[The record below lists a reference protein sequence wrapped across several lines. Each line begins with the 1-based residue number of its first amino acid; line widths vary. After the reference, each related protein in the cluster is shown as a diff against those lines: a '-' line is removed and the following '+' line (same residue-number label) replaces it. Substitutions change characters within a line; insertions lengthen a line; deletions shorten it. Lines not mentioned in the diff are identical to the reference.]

1 MGSVI
6 AAPLLAM
13 AFAAGATFLYG
24 GFEGAAAMGGGM
36 IGGAAGVLA
45 GFGGGLW
52 LVLRKSGHGGGT
64 AIAWLTAGATSNTTS
79 PRYVAPPSTTSFGV
93 LTGATVSP
101 PAASLSTRS
110 PVASG

>member
-36 IGGAAGVLA
+36 IGGAVGVIA

-52 LVLRKSGHGGGT
+52 LVLRKAGHWGGT
-64 AIAWLTAGATSNTTS
+64 AGTWLTVGAFLMLASLA
-79 PRYVAPPSTTSFGV
+79 YVAFS
-93 LTGATVSP
+93 
-101 PAASLSTRS
+101 
-110 PVASG
+110 

>member
-36 IGGAAGVLA
+36 IGGALGVFA

-52 LVLRKSGHGGGT
+52 LVLRKGGHWGST
-64 AIAWLTAGATSNTTS
+64 AVTWLTVGAILMLVCLA
-79 PRYVAPPSTTSFGV
+79 YVAFS
-93 LTGATVSP
+93 
-101 PAASLSTRS
+101 
-110 PVASG
+110 

>member
-36 IGGAAGVLA
+36 IGGALGVLA

-52 LVLRKSGHGGGT
+52 LVLRKAGHWGGT
-64 AIAWLTAGATSNTTS
+64 AVTWLTVVAILMLVSLG
-79 PRYVAPPSTTSFGV
+79 YVAFS
-93 LTGATVSP
+93 
-101 PAASLSTRS
+101 
-110 PVASG
+110 

>member
-36 IGGAAGVLA
+36 MGGTLGVFA

-52 LVLRKSGHGGGT
+52 LVLRKGGHWGGT
-64 AIAWLTAGATSNTTS
+64 AVTWLTVGAILMLVCLG
-79 PRYVAPPSTTSFGV
+79 YVAFS
-93 LTGATVSP
+93 
-101 PAASLSTRS
+101 
-110 PVASG
+110 

>member
-36 IGGAAGVLA
+36 IGGALGVFA

-52 LVLRKSGHGGGT
+52 LVLRKGGHWGGT
-64 AIAWLTAGATSNTTS
+64 AVTWLTVGAVLMLVSLA
-79 PRYVAPPSTTSFGV
+79 YVTFS
-93 LTGATVSP
+93 
-101 PAASLSTRS
+101 
-110 PVASG
+110 

>member
-36 IGGAAGVLA
+36 IGGVLGIFA

-52 LVLRKSGHGGGT
+52 LVLRKGGHWGGT
-64 AIAWLTAGATSNTTS
+64 AVTWLTVGALLMLVSLA
-79 PRYVAPPSTTSFGV
+79 YVAFS
-93 LTGATVSP
+93 
-101 PAASLSTRS
+101 
-110 PVASG
+110 

>member
-13 AFAAGATFLYG
+13 GAAALATLVSS

-36 IGGAAGVLA
+36 IGGAVGVLA

-52 LVLRKSGHGGGT
+52 LVLRKNAHWGGT
-64 AIAWLTAGATSNTTS
+64 AVTWLTAGAIVMLVCLG
-79 PRYVAPPSTTSFGV
+79 YVAFS
-93 LTGATVSP
+93 
-101 PAASLSTRS
+101 
-110 PVASG
+110 